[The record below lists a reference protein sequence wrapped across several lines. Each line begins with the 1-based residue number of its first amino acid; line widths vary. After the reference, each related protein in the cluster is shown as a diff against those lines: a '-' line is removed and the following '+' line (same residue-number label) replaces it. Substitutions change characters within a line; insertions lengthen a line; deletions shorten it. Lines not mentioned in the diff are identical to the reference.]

1 MSSPNLASG
10 VGYNG
15 RVMILARRL
24 VPLFLVLLLLPVPA
38 RAAEVLEAT
47 LENGLKVLLLEDHRS
62 PVATFQVWYRVGSRN
77 ERPGLTGLSHL
88 LEHMMFKGTSRYGPG
103 VFATMIEQNGGQDN
117 AFTSQDYTAYFVNLA
132 ADRLDIVLE
141 LEADRMQN
149 LLLDPQAFQSERQ
162 VVMEERRTRTD
173 DDPVAAMGEELSAIA
188 FKLHPYGLPIIG
200 YMEDI
205 RRLTVE
211 DLRAWY
217 ETYYVPGNAII
228 VAVGDFKAPELLEKI
243 RKVFGPI
250 PQGPAPPP
258 VRVVEPPQEGER
270 RVVVKKREA
279 RLPFVFMGY
288 LTPTHASA
296 DSFALDLL
304 STILSEG
311 RSSRLYRRLVYEQ
324 RLALDAG
331 GDYSFLARDPDL
343 FTFYA
348 SVMPGKGVDEV
359 EKALLAEVERLKTEP
374 VTDEELAR
382 ARNQLEAGFVFRQDS
397 VFRRAMTLARFQLAG
412 DWRLIDRYLPGI
424 RAVTKADIMRVARTY
439 FDPDKR
445 NTGILLP
452 LSQDAQ
458 APGR

>member
-1 MSSPNLASG
+1 
-10 VGYNG
+10 
-15 RVMILARRL
+15 MIARRSVACL
-24 VPLFLVLLLLPVPA
+24 LALLLLSLAVPA
-38 RAAEVLEAT
+38 PAAEVLEAM

-88 LEHMMFKGTSRYGPG
+88 LEHMMFKGTTKYGPG
-103 VFATMIEQNGGQDN
+103 VFGALIDQQGGQDN

-132 ADRLDIVLE
+132 ADRLDIVLD

-149 LLLDPQAFQSERQ
+149 LLLDPQAFEAERQ
-162 VVMEERRTRTD
+162 VVMEERRTRTE
-173 DDPVAAMGEELSAIA
+173 DDPVSAMAEELGAIA

-200 YMEDI
+200 YMEDLK
-205 RRLTVE
+205 RLTVE
-211 DLRAWY
+211 DARAWY
-217 ETYYVPGNAII
+217 RTYYVPNNALI
-228 VAVGDFKAPELLEKI
+228 VAVGDFRAPELLEKI

-250 PQGPAPPP
+250 PRGPDPPAM
-258 VRVVEPPQEGER
+258 RIVEPPQDGER
-270 RVVVKKREA
+270 RVVVKKQEA

-288 LTPTHASA
+288 LAPNHASP

-304 STILSEG
+304 STILSAG

-331 GDYSFLARDPDL
+331 GDYSFLALDPDL

-348 SVMPGKGVDEV
+348 SVMPGKAVEEV
-359 EKALLAEVERLKTEP
+359 ERALLAEVERLKAEP

-382 ARNQLEAGFVFRQDS
+382 AKNQVEASFVFRQDS
-397 VFRRAMTLARFQLAG
+397 VFRRAMTLARFELAR
-412 DWRLIDRYLPGI
+412 DRRLMEQYLPGI
-424 RAVTKADIMRVARTY
+424 RAVTAADIMRVARTH
-439 FDPDKR
+439 FAPDRR

-452 LSQDAQ
+452 LASQETLV
-458 APGR
+458 PGR